1 MTVET
6 RRVVT
11 GVNAEGHAL
20 VIQDGLAPTTVSRP
34 ALNMEAAL
42 IWTTSETPA
51 DLSQYDDPTFRP
63 SSIGP
68 TPGGSLVRVTDFHP
82 QPKGV
87 DNATVLKEFGL
98 NQDDQG
104 GRHALMHRTRTLDY
118 AIVLDGEID
127 MLLDDGEVHLKAGD
141 ILVQRGTNHAW
152 VNRSDRPCRIAFVMV
167 DAADFPPPEARAFPH
182 PEK

>member
-1 MTVET
+1 MTVEI

-11 GVNAEGHAL
+11 GVNAEGQAL
-20 VIQDGLAPTTVSRP
+20 VVQDGLAPVTVSRP

-51 DLSQYDDPTFRP
+51 DLSQYDEPTLRP
-63 SSIGP
+63 SAIGP
-68 TPGGSLVRVTDFHP
+68 TPGGSLVRVTDFLP
-82 QPKGV
+82 QPEAV
-87 DNATVLKEFGL
+87 DNETVQKEFGL
-98 NQDDQG
+98 GGDAQG

-127 MLLDDGEVHLKAGD
+127 MLLDEGEVHLKAGD

-152 VNRSDRPCRIAFVMV
+152 VNRGDRPCRIAFVMV
-167 DAADFPPPEARAFPH
+167 DAQDYPPPEGRPFPQGA
-182 PEK
+182 

>member
-1 MTVET
+1 MTVEI

-11 GVNAEGHAL
+11 GVNAEGQAL
-20 VIQDGLAPTTVSRP
+20 IIQDGPAPVTVSRP
-34 ALNMEAAL
+34 ALAMEAAL

-63 SSIGP
+63 SAIGP
-68 TPGGSLVRVTDFHP
+68 TAGGSLVRVTDFHP

-87 DNATVLKEFGL
+87 EDATVMKEFGL
-98 NQDDQG
+98 GQDAQG
-104 GRHALMHRTRTLDY
+104 GRHSLMHRTKTLDY

-127 MLLDDGEVHLKAGD
+127 MLLDEGEVHLKAGD

-152 VNRSDRPCRIAFVMV
+152 VNRGDKPCRIAFVMV
-167 DAADFPPPEARAFPH
+167 DAQDYPPPEGGAFPS
-182 PEK
+182 KT

>member
-1 MTVET
+1 MTVEI

-11 GVNAEGHAL
+11 GVNAEGQAL
-20 VIQDGLAPTTVSRP
+20 VIQDGAAPVTVERP
-34 ALNMEAAL
+34 ALAMEAAL

-51 DLSQYDDPTFRP
+51 DLSQYDDPTLRP
-63 SSIGP
+63 SAIGP

-82 QPKGV
+82 QAKGV
-87 DNATVLKEFGL
+87 ESETVLEEFGL
-98 NQDDQG
+98 ERDGQG
-104 GRHALMHRTRTLDY
+104 GRHALMHRTKTLDY

-127 MLLDDGEVHLKAGD
+127 MLLDEGEVHLKAGD

-167 DAADFPPPEARAFPH
+167 DAQDYPPPEGRAFPQ
-182 PEK
+182 KA

>member
-1 MTVET
+1 MTIEI

-11 GVNAEGHAL
+11 GVNAEGQAL
-20 VIQDGLAPTTVSRP
+20 VIQDGFAPVTVSRP

-51 DLSQYDDPTFRP
+51 DLSQFDEPTFRP
-63 SSIGP
+63 SAIGP
-68 TPGGSLVRVTDFHP
+68 GPGGSLVRVTDFLP
-82 QPKGV
+82 QPEVV
-87 DNATVLKEFGL
+87 DNETVQKEFGL
-98 NQDDQG
+98 GGDAQG

-127 MLLDDGEVHLKAGD
+127 MLLDEGEVHLKAGD

-152 VNRSDRPCRIAFVMV
+152 VNRGDRACRIAFVMV
-167 DAADFPPPEARAFPH
+167 DAQDYPPPEARPFPQ
-182 PEK
+182 EA

>member
-1 MTVET
+1 MTVEI

-11 GVNAEGHAL
+11 GVNAEGQAL
-20 VIQDGLAPTTVSRP
+20 VIQDGLAPVTVSRP
-34 ALNMEAAL
+34 ALAMEAAL

-63 SSIGP
+63 SGIGP
-68 TPGGSLVRVTDFHP
+68 TAGGSLVRVTDFHP

-87 DNATVLKEFGL
+87 ESATVLKEFGL
-98 NQDDQG
+98 NQEDQG
-104 GRHALMHRTRTLDY
+104 GRHALIHRTKTLDY

-127 MLLDDGEVHLKAGD
+127 MLLDEGEVHLKAGD

-152 VNRSDRPCRIAFVMV
+152 VNRGDRPCRIAFVMV
-167 DAADFPPPEARAFPH
+167 DAQDYPPPQGQAFPQTA
-182 PEK
+182 